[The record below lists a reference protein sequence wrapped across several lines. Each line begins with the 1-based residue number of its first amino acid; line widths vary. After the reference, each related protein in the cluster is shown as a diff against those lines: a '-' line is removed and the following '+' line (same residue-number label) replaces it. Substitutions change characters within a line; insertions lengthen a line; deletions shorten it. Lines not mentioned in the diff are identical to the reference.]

1 MYSEGAGRFDF
12 FIEPIHPDEKS
23 HPPKPL
29 RSAPP
34 SPADTM
40 QSTVVR
46 PLLSAPN
53 DLLIQM
59 SVRGAVKVSVEMSL
73 ATT

>member
-1 MYSEGAGRFDF
+1 MISAYSPSGNKGL
-12 FIEPIHPDEKS
+12 PQ
-23 HPPKPL
+23 PP
-29 RSAPP
+29 AV
-34 SPADTM
+34 M